1 MPTLGDIKDF
11 SELDPDLEL
20 ALAVT
25 PTEISNAANDD
36 LASADNT
43 EFELNQQ
50 EDGSEDT
57 PSNLTLPIQQ
67 TNKSDNNSVASD
79 E

>member
-20 ALAVT
+20 ALAAT
-25 PTEISNAANDD
+25 PTEISSAANDD

-57 PSNLTLPIQQ
+57 SSNLTLPIQQ
-67 TNKSDNNSVASD
+67 TNKSANNSVASD

>member
-20 ALAVT
+20 ALAAA
-25 PTEISNAANDD
+25 PTEISSAANDD

-57 PSNLTLPIQQ
+57 SSNLTLPIQQ